1 MKVEKRVLFYTLL
14 GEMVL
19 SLLACIYAEGWEP
32 VACFLGSA
40 GLMVFLL
47 WTDFQT
53 KNDASDIAVRIAK
66 IEDLQRRS
74 TIGKMAG

>member
-1 MKVEKRVLFYTLL
+1 MRVEKRVLFYTLL

-19 SLLACIYAEGWEP
+19 SLLACVYAEGWEP
-32 VACFLGSA
+32 VACFIGAS

-47 WTDFQT
+47 WSDSQA
-53 KNDASDIAVRIAK
+53 NASSSEVNVRIAK
-66 IEDLQRRS
+66 LEELQRRS